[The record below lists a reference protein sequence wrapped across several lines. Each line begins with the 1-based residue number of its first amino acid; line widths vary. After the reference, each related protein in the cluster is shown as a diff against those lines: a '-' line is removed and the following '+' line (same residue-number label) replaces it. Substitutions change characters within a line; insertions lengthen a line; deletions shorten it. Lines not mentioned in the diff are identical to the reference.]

1 MKQRTVGVVGAGIM
15 GRMLA
20 LALRRDGWDVTLF
33 DRDTEE
39 GTLSCT
45 WTGAGMLAPYCE
57 LEAAEQLITALGVQS
72 MALWPDWMAHF
83 AEPVYYKGGGSL
95 VVAHPHDRLELER
108 LRRRVTDNAPRPD
121 IMREIHADDL
131 RDLEPELVEHFTS
144 GLYFPFEQHMDNR
157 GLMRAMGKTL
167 HRDGVDWIT
176 STEVRAVRPGCVEG
190 ERTWTFDQV
199 FDCRGIGARH
209 DLPTLRG
216 VRGELLYL
224 HAPEVNLS
232 RPVRLMHPRHSIY
245 IVPRPNQVY
254 VVGATA
260 IESEDVREITVRS
273 SLELLSAAYTVH
285 TGFAEARLLE
295 ASVNARPALSD
306 NLPRFFLQNGLARI
320 NGLYR
325 HGFLIA
331 PALTTLILEYLNTGR
346 IPESAQSIFEKESGV
361 PA

>member
-1 MKQRTVGVVGAGIM
+1 MTQSAGIVGAGIM
-15 GRMLA
+15 GRLLA
-20 LALRRDGWDVTLF
+20 LALRREGWDVTLF

-39 GTLSCT
+39 GTLGCT
-45 WTGAGMLAPYCE
+45 WTGAGMIAPYCE

-72 MALWPDWMAHF
+72 MDLWPAWMKHL
-83 AEPVYYKGGGSL
+83 AEPVYYQGGGSL

-121 IMREIHADDL
+121 IMREIDVDGI
-131 RDLEPELVEHFTS
+131 RELEPQLAEQFSS

-157 GLMRAMGKTL
+157 GLVRAMGKTL
-167 HRDGVDWIT
+167 HRDGIRWIT
-176 STEVRAVRPGCVEG
+176 GVEIHGVKAGRVEG
-190 ERTWTFDQV
+190 PESWSFEWV
-199 FDCRGIGARH
+199 FDCRGIGARNE
-209 DLPTLRG
+209 LPTLRG

-224 HAPEVNLS
+224 HAPEVHFS
-232 RPVRLMHPRHSIY
+232 RPVRIMHPRQSIY
-245 IVPRPNQVY
+245 IVPRPDQVY

-285 TGFAEARLLE
+285 TGFAEARLIE
-295 ASVNARPALSD
+295 TSVSARPALPD
-306 NLPRFFLQNGLARI
+306 NLPRFFVRDGLARI

-331 PALTTLILEYLNTGR
+331 PALTELMLSYLKEGNVPETAKE
-346 IPESAQSIFEKESGV
+346 IFEEENAESA
-361 PA
+361 